1 MKKLIQIVTPLI
13 CIIST
18 YIYYSGLT
26 EKLSRT
32 ETAEKRDSIT
42 TISISFVGDLMCHST
57 QFNYAY
63 VAVDSFNFN
72 GVFSEV
78 KDYLSSSDFTIGNL
92 ETVLG
97 GKELGYSGYPFFNAP
112 DDFLIAIKEAGFD
125 FLVTSNNHALDQGE
139 AGARRTIN
147 KLSELGI
154 NYTGTF
160 LSQEDRDSLRINTI
174 NGIEIAILAYSY
186 GTNDIPIPKGKE
198 YLINVIDTLLIKD
211 DISIVKKYNPDIVLV
226 YFHFGEE
233 YDREPDTF
241 QNEIV
246 QKAIY
251 YGADIIIGS
260 HPHVIQPVKY
270 FKTVN
275 GNIDTGFVAYS
286 LGNFISNQKWRY
298 TDAGV
303 ILTMDISKNIFTDS
317 VYLNNVNCVPTWVYK
332 GKIEKGNEFVI
343 LPASISSEDTIMTYL
358 TEEDKLIMRQAFT
371 DTKQI
376 LSSYNSTIPIISMF
390 SKEETYSR

>member
-63 VAVDSFNFN
+63 VAADSFNFN

-97 GKELGYSGYPFFNAP
+97 GKDLGYSGYPFFNAP
-112 DDFLIAIKEAGFD
+112 DDFLYAIKVAGFD

-246 QKAIY
+246 QKAIF

-343 LPASISSEDTIMTYL
+343 LPASISSEDTILTYL
-358 TEEDKLIMRQAFT
+358 TQEDKLIMRQAFT

-376 LSSYNSTIPIISMF
+376 LSSYNSTIPIVSMF

>member
-63 VAVDSFNFN
+63 VAADSFNFN
-72 GVFSEV
+72 GVFNEV

-186 GTNDIPIPKGKE
+186 GTNDIPVPKGKE

>member
-186 GTNDIPIPKGKE
+186 GTNDIPVPKGKE

>member
-1 MKKLIQIVTPLI
+1 MKKLNQIIPLLI

-18 YIYYSGLT
+18 FIYYSGLT

-63 VAVDSFNFN
+63 VAADSFNFN

-97 GKELGYSGYPFFNAP
+97 GKDLGYSGYPFFNAP
-112 DDFLIAIKEAGFD
+112 DDFLYAIKVAGFD

-246 QKAIY
+246 QKAIF

-343 LPASISSEDTIMTYL
+343 LPASISSEDTILTYL
-358 TEEDKLIMRQAFT
+358 TQEDKLIMRQAFT

-376 LSSYNSTIPIISMF
+376 LSSYNSTIPIVSMF